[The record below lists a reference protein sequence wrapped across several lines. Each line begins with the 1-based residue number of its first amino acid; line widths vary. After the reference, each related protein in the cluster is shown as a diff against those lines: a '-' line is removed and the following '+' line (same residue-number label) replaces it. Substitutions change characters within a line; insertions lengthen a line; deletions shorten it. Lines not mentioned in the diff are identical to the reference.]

1 MDDYIICSDIV
12 ISFITE
18 TCSNVN
24 ILITLIGIN
33 IYVIELIIPIMI
45 LKFGITIHISP
56 DLTKI
61 NYRTVIS
68 KNFGDQYNTYK
79 VRHTR
84 MSCDEHIMVSTVT

>member
-1 MDDYIICSDIV
+1 MDDYIIYSDTV

-61 NYRTVIS
+61 NYRTVIQRIVGT
-68 KNFGDQYNTYK
+68 NII
-79 VRHTR
+79 HTKSDIQECHV
-84 MSCDEHIMVSTVT
+84 MNI